1 MCYGERIKCYIDS
14 IGVKQQKIAEL
25 TGIPANTLSTMLS
38 GKRQIRIDEYV
49 AICNALNVSVEM
61 FATDETKTV

>member
-1 MCYGERIKCYIDS
+1 MCYGERIKGYIDS
-14 IGVKQQKIAEL
+14 IGIKQQKISEL

-49 AICNALNVSVEM
+49 AICRALGVSVEK
-61 FATDETKTV
+61 FATEN